1 MWAIGSSFPSFFIA
15 LFKLWLIF
23 GPNESFVSCTR
34 HEVGFQENT
43 HREEINHGGLK
54 TLILLFFCDR
64 FKMLGWTGTSM
75 WLFLFFMGYTV
86 LLMSSC
92 FALIAEGCRF
102 SGLFNI
108 NKVCKPYTFLW
119 VSLVKYWALYRGLQ
133 LHCKIYWTQVLVL
146 MC

>member
-1 MWAIGSSFPSFFIA
+1 M
-15 LFKLWLIF
+15 
-23 GPNESFVSCTR
+23 
-34 HEVGFQENT
+34 GFQENT

-146 MC
+146 MCWQYTFQLVGFFIPLGSYTLILMFVNFRLFF